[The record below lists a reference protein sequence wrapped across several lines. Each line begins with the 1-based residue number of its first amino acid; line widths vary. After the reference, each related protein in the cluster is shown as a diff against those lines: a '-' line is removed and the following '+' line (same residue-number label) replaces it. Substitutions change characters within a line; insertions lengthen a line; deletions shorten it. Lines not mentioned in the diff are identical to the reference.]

1 MTNTSDQAGITLLK
15 LLDLEDRP
23 SEIAFDDQDR
33 LLMLNLSYLRD
44 VIFIENMEFQ
54 VIYVSPAVVS
64 LFGYT
69 DEEMKKLEKKDYMTP
84 DSFAK
89 AMQSFKKYTALA
101 QVQNDIDIPLM
112 ECEFIRKDGST
123 FWGELK
129 VNFIRNPNGSLIGS
143 QGILRDIDDRKK
155 IEQCLHQSDYRF
167 RTIFEMS
174 PQAIALSR
182 LNDGTLVDVNE
193 KFCELTKYRKPE
205 VIGRSTVELGFYSEK
220 MRRTF
225 VRKLCKTG
233 ELRSLDMDFASKDGL
248 QLNAQIFARIIEV
261 DNRPHILSVFYDK
274 TPEKR
279 LEQQFWQAQKMESI
293 GTIAGGIAHDF
304 NNFLMSIQGYVSVM
318 LKKAGKKH
326 PYHQMLYSI
335 SEQVNNCSQLTRQLL
350 GYARKGKDNTAIL
363 NLNKLVDETSKSI
376 KGAIKK
382 INIHTELEP
391 KLMPV
396 KGDPVQIKQ
405 ALYNLYINAA
415 DAMPNGGNLFL
426 KTSTATSSDFAD
438 NIHESQKKKYVSVL
452 VADTGIGMDQSILE
466 HLFEPFFTTKETGK
480 GTGLG
485 LTSAYGIVKGHGGYI
500 DVSSTPGK
508 GTRFIIYF
516 PAWRKSA
523 KPKVRPR
530 TITIKPGMHL
540 KTDGTVLFVDD
551 DKIIREVSAR
561 MLETVGFRVE
571 KASNGHQAIDIWQR
585 MGEKIDLVILDL
597 MMPDMNGDE
606 VFEKIIKIDPKAKVL
621 ISSGKGCNERVERML
636 KHGCLGFIE
645 KPFNIDQLSQKIEE
659 IFPQSIR

>member
-1 MTNTSDQAGITLLK
+1 MTNKSDQAGITLLK
-15 LLDLEDRP
+15 LMDLEDGL

-33 LLMLNLSYLRD
+33 LLMLNLTYLRD

-54 VIYVSPAVVS
+54 VIYVSPTVAL
-64 LFGYT
+64 LFGYS
-69 DEEMKKLEKKDYMTP
+69 DEEMKKLGKKDYMTP
-84 DSFAK
+84 DSFAR

-101 QVQNDIDIPLM
+101 QKQNDIDIPLM

-129 VNFIRNPNGSLIGS
+129 VNFIRNPNGRLIGS

-155 IEQCLHQSDYRF
+155 MEQCLYQSDYRF
-167 RTIFEMS
+167 RTIFELS

-193 KFCELTKYRKPE
+193 KFCELTKHRKSE
-205 VIGRSTVELGFYSEK
+205 IIGRSAVELGFYSEK

-225 VRKLCKTG
+225 VRKLSETG
-233 ELRSLDMDFASKDGL
+233 ELRSLDMDFTSKDGL
-248 QLNAQIFARIIEV
+248 QINAQIFARIIEV
-261 DNRPHILSVFYDK
+261 DNQPHILSVFYNK

-318 LKKAGKKH
+318 LKKAGTKH
-326 PYHQMLYSI
+326 PYHQMLCSI
-335 SEQVNNCSQLTRQLL
+335 SEQVDHCSQLTRQLL

-363 NLNKLVDETSKSI
+363 DLNQLVDETAKSI
-376 KGAIKK
+376 KGAIKN

-391 KLMPV
+391 MLMRV
-396 KGDPVQIKQ
+396 KGDPIQIKQ

-415 DAMPNGGNLFL
+415 DAMPDGGNLFL
-426 KTSTATSSDFAD
+426 KTSIVTSNELAGHANGSP
-438 NIHESQKKKYVSVL
+438 KKKFVSVL
-452 VADTGIGMDQSILE
+452 VADTGIGMDQSTLE
-466 HLFEPFFTTKETGK
+466 HLFEPFFTTKEDGK

-500 DVSSTPGK
+500 DVESTPGK
-508 GTRFIIYF
+508 GTRFNMYF
-516 PAWRKSA
+516 PAYRKSV
-523 KPKVRPR
+523 KPVVRAR
-530 TITIKPGMHL
+530 TITIKPDIHFR
-540 KTDGTVLFVDD
+540 TDGTVLFVDD
-551 DKIIREVSAR
+551 DQIIREVSAR
-561 MLETVGFRVE
+561 MLETVGFRVK
-571 KASNGHQAIDIWQR
+571 KASNGRQAIDIWKR

-606 VFEKIIKIDPKAKVL
+606 VFKKIKKIDPKVKVL
-621 ISSGKGCNERVERML
+621 ISSGKGCNERVEQMM

-659 IFPQSIR
+659 IFLQSTR